1 MGKATKTTNTMN
13 VPKKKKVKKS
23 VKKEQTET
31 VSNKATLVPVKSMET
46 QPVTDPEKVSTEVD
60 IETLVAELLKEQV
73 EIAELHK
80 QHTRKI
86 KECMKLY
93 KRERKQLS
101 KKSKKVKDPNAPKK
115 PNAFTTPIKISDK
128 LCAFLKKPKGSLMAR
143 TEVTKAISKYI
154 KSNKLFVPENKK
166 QFRPDSYLG
175 NILSPLDGI
184 TKDKNGVTDV
194 EKGYTYFNLQRYIRG
209 EFIKPDTSSSN
220 VVNASV

>member
-1 MGKATKTTNTMN
+1 MGKDTKMTTTMN
-13 VPKKKKVKKS
+13 VTKKTKKVKK
-23 VKKEQTET
+23 VQKET
-31 VSNKATLVPVKSMET
+31 VSKKETPVPVESMKASSV
-46 QPVTDPEKVSTEVD
+46 PVPENVSTEVN
-60 IETLVAELLKEQV
+60 IETLMAKLLSEQV

-128 LCAFLKKPKGSLMAR
+128 LCTFLKKPKGSLMAR

-220 VVNASV
+220 AVNASV